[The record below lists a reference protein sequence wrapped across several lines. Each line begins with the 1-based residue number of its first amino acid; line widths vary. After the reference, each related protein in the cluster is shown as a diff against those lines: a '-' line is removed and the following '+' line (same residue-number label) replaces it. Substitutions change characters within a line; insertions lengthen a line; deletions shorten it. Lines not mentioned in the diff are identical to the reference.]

1 LTTTAGPRA
10 AALAGV
16 ALVALVIALAVSHNP
31 KKSDTVPEG
40 AGSWYTAL
48 AAPYTPS
55 ATTKEGA
62 CGVRIGPNTA
72 GVAHAVLPCG
82 VKLYVKFGDKQ
93 VLTQVVDRGHM
104 PPGREFDVTQ
114 SLAKLLGLEGTQT
127 IQWRFAR

>member
-1 LTTTAGPRA
+1 VTTTIGLRA
-10 AALAGV
+10 ATLGGV
-16 ALVALVIALAVSHNP
+16 ALVALVVALAVNHRH
-31 KKSDTVPEG
+31 KSSTPLPQA
-40 AGSWYTAL
+40 AGQWYTAF

-55 ATTKEGA
+55 TKTKTGA
-62 CGVRIGPNTA
+62 CGIKIGPNTT

-82 VKLYVKFGDKQ
+82 VKLYVQFNGKQ

-114 SLAKLLGLEGTQT
+114 SLAKLLGLEGTQR

>member
-1 LTTTAGPRA
+1 MTSSAGLRA

-16 ALVALVIALAVSHNP
+16 ALVALVVALAVSHQT
-31 KKSDTVPEG
+31 KKGNDVPEG

-55 ATTKEGA
+55 TTSKLGA

-82 VKLYVKFGDKQ
+82 VKIYVKFGSKQ

-114 SLAKLLGLEGTQT
+114 SLAKLLGLQGTQT

>member
-1 LTTTAGPRA
+1 LTSTAGLRA

-16 ALVALVIALAVSHNP
+16 ALVALVVALAVNHSNR
-31 KKSDTVPEG
+31 KANDVPEG
-40 AGSWYTAL
+40 AGAWYTAL

-55 ATTKEGA
+55 TATKAGA
-62 CGVRIGPNTA
+62 CGVRIGPKTA

-82 VKLYVKFGDKQ
+82 VKIYVKFGGKQ

-104 PPGREFDVTQ
+104 PPGREFDITQ
-114 SLAKLLGLEGTQT
+114 SLAQLLGLQGTQT

>member
-1 LTTTAGPRA
+1 MTSTAGLRA

-16 ALVALVIALAVSHNP
+16 ALVALVIALAVSHG
-31 KKSDTVPEG
+31 KKKGNDVPQG
-40 AGSWYTAL
+40 AGAWYRAP
-48 AAPYTPS
+48 AAPNTPS
-55 ATTKEGA
+55 TTAKPGA

-82 VKLYVKFGDKQ
+82 VKLYVKFGGKQ

-104 PPGREFDVTQ
+104 PPGREFDITQ
-114 SLAKLLGLEGTQT
+114 SLAKLLGLQGTQT